1 MYRLAGSPPRNVKE
15 FIEGALKT
23 LQMGIVE
30 KESVMMRFRKT
41 ATGSANCVRESLEEM
56 QEPQQEVGI

>member
-30 KESVMMRFRKT
+30 KESVMMRFRKIATDRQT
-41 ATGSANCVRESLEEM
+41 ACARV
-56 QEPQQEVGI
+56 